1 VNSVP
6 SIGNPGYL
14 TNGSEIAITGRPH
27 QRTWE
32 DGDHKRERI
41 EVVAD
46 PHGVVFLDAPAH
58 DPADDDAPES
68 TAPPRRTSTP
78 MSSRSDR

>member
-6 SIGNPGYL
+6 STGNLGYL
-14 TNGSEIAITGRPH
+14 AKGSEIAVTGRLH

-32 DGDHKRERI
+32 DGGHKRERI
-41 EVVAD
+41 KVVAN

-58 DPADDDAPES
+58 DPRTTTPPES
-68 TAPPRRTSTP
+68 TAPPRGRV
-78 MSSRSDR
+78 RR

>member
-6 SIGNPGYL
+6 SIGNLGYL
-14 TNGSEIAITGRPH
+14 AKGSEIAVTGRLH

-32 DGDHKRERI
+32 DGGHKRERI

-58 DPADDDAPES
+58 DPADDEAAGVDGA
-68 TAPPRRTSTP
+68 AQRTSTP